1 MGRGGLNKEHLS
13 AFSIIIAFV
22 ALMLIGLSLVSL
34 INLQLEPSRSLPSMN
49 IFYSWPN
56 ASARVIEKEVT
67 TKLEGFFNSVKGI
80 KGLNSVTTKGSGRI
94 SLSFKK
100 GSNLDVLRFEVAM
113 LIRRVYPDLPEQV
126 SYPVLSLG
134 TGGQKTS
141 PLLTYTVNASA
152 NPYYIQKYT
161 EDNIATKISGIKGLN
176 EVKVYGA
183 TPFEWEIQFNTNAID
198 NLGLSVNEISTAIN
212 NYFKEEISGW
222 EPHNQK
228 GNSIPTTYGFRLATI
243 HRTS

>member
-1 MGRGGLNKEHLS
+1 
-13 AFSIIIAFV
+13 
-22 ALMLIGLSLVSL
+22 
-34 INLQLEPSRSLPSMN
+34 MN

-212 NYFKEEISGW
+212 NYFKEEIIGVGTSQPEGKQYPNNIRLSLGYDTPDELNW
-222 EPHNQK
+222 KQIPIKKSKDRIIRLGDNCKRFVQRRNARLLFPHK
-228 GNSIPTTYGFRLATI
+228 RLK
-243 HRTS
+243 HH